1 MVGGQLKSQGRCT
14 ALFQVQLCGWGCS
27 QERGNCKLGI
37 NLIGISYMYSSCCYC
52 SVAKLCGTLQ
62 FHGLRHARL
71 PCPSLSPRVWSDSFS
86 LSWCCYLFLLSSLNE
101 KCDDGLGSGCL
112 VSSMMIAG
120 QGLGTW
126 PCRHLQ
132 LRSPSSAGVGQWRD
146 ELGWVPDERLLPGW
160 ITGPCRNPLL
170 LVRT

>member
-1 MVGGQLKSQGRCT
+1 MVFPTTCIPH
-14 ALFQVQLCGWGCS
+14 AA
-27 QERGNCKLGI
+27 N
-37 NLIGISYMYSSCCYC
+37 C
-52 SVAKLCGTLQ
+52 SVAVMWDSLQ
-62 FHGLRHARL
+62 LNGLQHARL
-71 PCPSLSPRVWSDSFS
+71 PWPSLSPRVWSDSFS
-86 LSWCCYLFLLSSLNE
+86 LSRCCYLFLLSSLNE

-112 VSSMMIAG
+112 VSSMMMAG

-126 PCRHLQ
+126 PCGHLQ

-146 ELGWVPDERLLPGW
+146 ELGWVPDEHLLPGW